1 MYLRTIQRK
10 NKDGSVVRYVQLA
23 HNVWD
28 PVKQQSTAQV
38 VHSFGREDQLDRAS
52 LERLAG
58 SINRYLGIEQ
68 PVAVGDPGR
77 DGDGPMGLRPVASR
91 PVGGGWLLD
100 GIWRQLEIDKT
111 VKKLLKG
118 RRLDTSVERVLFMLV
133 ANRALAS
140 EHHKSKLASLT
151 WAKSVQLPGV
161 GELGEDP
168 NVCYRAMDFLLEVED
183 TLAESVYWATAD
195 LLDLEV
201 DLLLFDTTS
210 TYWLIEGE
218 DPAPDD
224 DQRPELQPDTPVD
237 DEPERTAGF
246 RSRGAS
252 KDHRPDLPQIVVG
265 MAVTRTGIPIRVWC
279 WPGNTGDQPLIR
291 QVKKDLKA
299 WKLGRVV
306 WVADRG
312 FTSATNRRYL
322 QRGGGHYIMGEK
334 LRHGSKD
341 AQAAL
346 KRQGRYKT
354 VAGNLQVKEVI
365 LDDATMRDRFVICR
379 NPDEAER
386 DATIRGQIV
395 EQLEAAI
402 DGSDQLTATKRAE
415 LAGALRT
422 RPAYNR
428 FLRTTK
434 TGLLRIDRGAI
445 AADATLVGK
454 FLLRTSDPPLSV
466 EDVALGYKQLLE
478 VERGWRDLK
487 LYLDLRPIY
496 HQLEERIRAHVLLCW
511 LALLVTR
518 IAETA
523 TGDTWRNL
531 RHELDQLAAIEHA
544 GNAGALIETTQPTSR
559 HEQIFDAAGIKTP
572 PRFLNITPA

>member
-38 VHSFGREDQLDRAS
+38 VHSFGREDQLDRAG

-91 PVGGGWLLD
+91 PAGGGWLLD
-100 GIWRQLEIDKT
+100 GIWGQLEIDKT
-111 VKKLLKG
+111 LKKLLTG

-133 ANRALAS
+133 ANRALAPGD
-140 EHHKSKLASLT
+140 HKSKLASMT
-151 WAKSVQLPGV
+151 WAKSVQLPDV
-161 GELGEDP
+161 GDLGEDP

-210 TYWLIEGE
+210 TYWQIERE

-224 DQRPELQPDTPVD
+224 QDPELQPDTPVD
-237 DEPERTAGF
+237 GEPERTAGF

-252 KDHRPDLPQIVVG
+252 KDFRSDLPQIVVG
-265 MAVTRTGIPIRVWC
+265 LAVTRTGIPIRVWC
-279 WPGNTGDQPLIR
+279 WPGNTGDSPLIR

-299 WKLGRVV
+299 WKLGRVI

-312 FTSATNRRYL
+312 FTSETNRRYL

-334 LRHGSKD
+334 LRSGSKE
-341 AQAAL
+341 AQQAL
-346 KRQGRYKT
+346 KRQGRYRG
-354 VAGNLQVKEVI
+354 VAGNLQVKQVV
-365 LDDATMRDRFVICR
+365 LDDGTMRDRFVICR

-402 DGSDQLTATKRAE
+402 DGSDQLTATKRSE

-434 TGLLRIDRGAI
+434 SGLLRIDRGAI
-445 AADATLVGK
+445 TADAKLDGK
-454 FLLRTSDPPLSV
+454 FLLRTSDPTLTP
-466 EDVALGYKQLLE
+466 EDIALGYKQLLE

-496 HQLEERIRAHVLLCW
+496 HQLEDRIRAHVLLCW

-531 RHELDQLAAIEHA
+531 RHELNQLAAIEHA
-544 GNAGALIETTQPTSR
+544 GNVGHLVETTQPTGR
-559 HEQIFDAAGIKTP
+559 HEQIFDAVGIKTP
-572 PRFLNITPA
+572 PRFLDITPA